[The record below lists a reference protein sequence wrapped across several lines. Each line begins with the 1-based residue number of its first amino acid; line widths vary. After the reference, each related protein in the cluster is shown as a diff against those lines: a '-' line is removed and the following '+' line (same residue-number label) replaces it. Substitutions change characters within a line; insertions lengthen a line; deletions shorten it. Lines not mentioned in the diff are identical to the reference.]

1 VNPTKLAY
9 LIGPGAFAVILL
21 LMRFGYVARVHWWTW
36 LGLFVGIA
44 IVNAAADRYYISR
57 PSRLSLNLRVISQVI
72 SVTLAIYLTGWG
84 PVLWAA
90 YIFVALENLARA
102 GSKVWRTT
110 VLCSLIGMTVGQFGL
125 AQGWLPS
132 ELSKAQAAS
141 LTVMG
146 AFVLFFVIQMAGAI
160 MEQNE
165 TAMAQKEEAET
176 TLRLSEDRFRSLIQN
191 SSDVTMILGELGV
204 FRYVSPAITD
214 LLQYEPEELVGRLAS
229 EFVHREDMDAV
240 VEMLGGD
247 DFQTGTGKAILE
259 FRMLRRDGTTRD
271 VEAVVSN
278 QVHRPSVA
286 GYVTNIRDV
295 TERKKFEALLAFR
308 ALHDPLTGL
317 ANRQLI
323 LDRAQQML
331 ERARRSGIP
340 VAALFIDLDNFKDS
354 NDSLGHGAGDKLLQM
369 VAGRLLGILRSGDT
383 VGRLG
388 GDEFVILAEGV
399 SFTRG
404 PEMIAER
411 VHEVLKPAFHLPGT
425 DNMSITVS
433 ASIGIAIGDRPSAED
448 LLRDADIALYRAKGA
463 GRDQSVLFEHSM
475 QSAAK
480 ERLSL
485 KSDLE
490 TALDDEQFTLL
501 YHPIF
506 DLEGIEI
513 QGVEA
518 LLRWE
523 HPTKGTIT
531 PEVFIPVLEER
542 GLIVDVGRWVLHET
556 CREAAAWLGRG
567 HRTSMSVNISVRQ
580 LESDQLVEDVR
591 DALTASGLEP
601 ALLVLEVTESTL
613 MRDSAATV
621 ARLNNLKQLG
631 VQVAID
637 DFGTGY
643 SSLAY
648 LRQFPVDVLKIDRS
662 FVADMSRSPDAA
674 ALIRTLIELGR
685 TLGLVTLAEGIET
698 HQQLDG
704 LRAEQCDQ
712 GQGFLFSGPVD
723 AVQMAGLFEI
733 AQAGKPV
740 TSVGPAPAGA
750 PGGRTGRPGRQRA
763 SSGARTAGRPG

>member
-1 VNPTKLAY
+1 
-9 LIGPGAFAVILL
+9 
-21 LMRFGYVARVHWWTW
+21 
-36 LGLFVGIA
+36 
-44 IVNAAADRYYISR
+44 
-57 PSRLSLNLRVISQVI
+57 
-72 SVTLAIYLTGWG
+72 
-84 PVLWAA
+84 
-90 YIFVALENLARA
+90 
-102 GSKVWRTT
+102 
-110 VLCSLIGMTVGQFGL
+110 
-125 AQGWLPS
+125 
-132 ELSKAQAAS
+132 
-141 LTVMG
+141 
-146 AFVLFFVIQMAGAI
+146 
-160 MEQNE
+160 
-165 TAMAQKEEAET
+165 
-176 TLRLSEDRFRSLIQN
+176 
-191 SSDVTMILGELGV
+191 
-204 FRYVSPAITD
+204 
-214 LLQYEPEELVGRLAS
+214 
-229 EFVHREDMDAV
+229 
-240 VEMLGGD
+240 
-247 DFQTGTGKAILE
+247 
-259 FRMLRRDGTTRD
+259 
-271 VEAVVSN
+271 
-278 QVHRPSVA
+278 VA

-331 ERARRSGIP
+331 VRARRSGVP

-399 SFTRG
+399 SFARG

-411 VHEVLKPAFHLPGT
+411 VHEVLKPAFHIPGI

-433 ASIGIAIGDRPSAED
+433 ASIGIAVGDRPSAED

-480 ERLSL
+480 ERLAL

-490 TALDDEQFTLL
+490 TALDDDQFSLL

-506 DLEGIEI
+506 DLDGIEI

-531 PEVFIPVLEER
+531 PDVFIPVLEER
-542 GLIVDVGRWVLHET
+542 GLIVDVGRWVLDQS
-556 CREAAAWLGRG
+556 CREAAAWHAEG
-567 HRTSMSVNISVRQ
+567 HRTSISVNVSMRQ
-580 LESDQLVEDVR
+580 LESDRLVEDVR
-591 DALTASGLEP
+591 DALAVSGIDP
-601 ALLVLEVTESTL
+601 ALLILEVTESTL
-613 MRDSAATV
+613 MRDSVGTV
-621 ARLNNLKQLG
+621 TRLNSLKQLG
-631 VQVAID
+631 VKVAID

-674 ALIRTLIELGR
+674 ALIHTLIELGR

-698 HQQLDG
+698 HEQLEG
-704 LRAEQCDQ
+704 LRAERCNH
-712 GQGFLFSGPVD
+712 GQGFLFSGPLD
-723 AVQMAGLFEI
+723 ASQMVALLEI
-733 AQAGKPV
+733 ARTGKPI
-740 TSVGPAPAGA
+740 TPVGPVT
-750 PGGRTGRPGRQRA
+750 PGVPTVPSIRPVRPDRQRA
-763 SSGARTAGRPG
+763 GTGSQAAGRQP